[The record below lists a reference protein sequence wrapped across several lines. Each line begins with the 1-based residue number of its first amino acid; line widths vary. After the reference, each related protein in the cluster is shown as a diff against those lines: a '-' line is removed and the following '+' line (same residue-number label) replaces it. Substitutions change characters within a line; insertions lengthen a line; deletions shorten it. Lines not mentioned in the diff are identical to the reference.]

1 MGGHVERGE
10 DLSVAAQRELTEETG
25 LRAVLSLCGVLIV
38 DAGETGIL
46 LFIFLGEKPTGRIK
60 ASLEGQPEWIPFDQI
75 SQLPIVEDLPVI
87 MARIHSMKVGDYPF
101 IGKTFYDVDNKLRV
115 AFD

>member
-1 MGGHVERGE
+1 M
-10 DLSVAAQRELTEETG
+10 VAAQRELAEETG

-46 LFIFLGEKPTGRIK
+46 LFIFLGEKPTGSIK
-60 ASLEGQPEWIPFDQI
+60 ASVEGQPEWIPIDQV
-75 SQLPIVEDLPVI
+75 SRLPIVEDLPLI
-87 MARIHSMKVGDYPF
+87 MSKIHGMKVGDYPF
-101 IGKTFYDVDNKLRV
+101 IGKSFYDVDNTLRV